1 MKFFIIGFLLCFGAV
16 GGIGFLPPTAAA
28 TDYLALAGA
37 ILVGLA
43 FMVLGVLDIQE
54 E

>member
-1 MKFFIIGFLLCFGAV
+1 MKFFVIGFLLCFGAV
-16 GGIGFLPPTAAA
+16 GGIGFLPPTA
-28 TDYLALAGA
+28 TITEYIALTGA